1 MQVALPIRWLIT
13 VFSAAATVV
22 TNSTKTLSV
31 TQNGEQP
38 RLIGLSE
45 ARQPVPEEDP
55 TLQFELNEEAIGLVL
70 KSVSFYLER
79 WPGGPDPSEQEG
91 LIKLKSLFAAALLE
105 YNFNRSGGEL
115 T

>member
-1 MQVALPIRWLIT
+1 M
-13 VFSAAATVV
+13 
-22 TNSTKTLSV
+22 
-31 TQNGEQP
+31 
-38 RLIGLSE
+38 
-45 ARQPVPEEDP
+45 PEEDP

-105 YNFNRSGGEL
+105 FPMCSLRLQASLKTRDQCVL
-115 T
+115 TSF

>member
-1 MQVALPIRWLIT
+1 MNQEPGRKRVH
-13 VFSAAATVV
+13 
-22 TNSTKTLSV
+22 TNL
-31 TQNGEQP
+31 GGRYP
-38 RLIGLSE
+38 GHAMLR
-45 ARQPVPEEDP
+45 AEDP
-55 TLQFELNEEAIGLVL
+55 TLQFELNEEAIGLML

>member
-1 MQVALPIRWLIT
+1 M
-13 VFSAAATVV
+13 
-22 TNSTKTLSV
+22 
-31 TQNGEQP
+31 
-38 RLIGLSE
+38 
-45 ARQPVPEEDP
+45 PEEEP
-55 TLQFELNEEAIGLVL
+55 TLQFELNEEAIGLML

-79 WPGGPDPSEQEG
+79 WPGGPDPGEQEG

>member
-1 MQVALPIRWLIT
+1 
-13 VFSAAATVV
+13 
-22 TNSTKTLSV
+22 
-31 TQNGEQP
+31 
-38 RLIGLSE
+38 
-45 ARQPVPEEDP
+45 VPEEDP
-55 TLQFELNEEAIGLVL
+55 TLQFELNEEAIGLML

-79 WPGGPDPSEQEG
+79 WPGGADPSEQEG